1 MREMQLVY
9 TMFIIYHHITP
20 ATVNYILKN
29 VFMAKHFSKYFEYI
43 LHSAQVERM
52 PANMNGN
59 VQKCQMVENIN
70 TFVALVLQREDKKKH
85 K

>member
-1 MREMQLVY
+1 
-9 TMFIIYHHITP
+9 
-20 ATVNYILKN
+20 
-29 VFMAKHFSKYFEYI
+29 MAKHFSKYFEYI